1 MPASVLHG
9 RKNHQH
15 SRPSEPSPTDSSP
28 SRHASMQLPFRRY
41 CIRKAATQREHQ
53 ERVPPLP
60 MMDKRVK
67 QSRVLA
73 KRRCGGVHTAMW
85 KRAIVFIG
93 RGWGGRGL
101 ECTFPLVHRLQAVP
115 AVVYSHTAQSLRPTD
130 AGHLQL
136 LPSVDALRSVQVN
149 GARHSRPSAKD
160 RPERKGKRVV

>member
-1 MPASVLHG
+1 MQACEKHGLAQGTTMPASVLHG
-9 RKNHQH
+9 RRNHQH

-101 ECTFPLVHRLQAVP
+101 ECTFPLVHRLQAVRRWCTRTP
-115 AVVYSHTAQSLRPTD
+115 RSHYARQTRGTCSYSRRWTRC
-130 AGHLQL
+130 G
-136 LPSVDALRSVQVN
+136 RC
-149 GARHSRPSAKD
+149 R
-160 RPERKGKRVV
+160 